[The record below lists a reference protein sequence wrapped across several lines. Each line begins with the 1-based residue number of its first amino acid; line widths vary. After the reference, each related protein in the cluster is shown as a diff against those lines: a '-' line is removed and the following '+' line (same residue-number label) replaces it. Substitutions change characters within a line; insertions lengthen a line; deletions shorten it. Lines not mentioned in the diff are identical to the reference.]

1 MVRLHAPN
9 TGGMG
14 LVPDQGIKI
23 PHATLHGQKKKKKK
37 RKEIL
42 TYHNMN
48 ETWRCYA
55 KWNQSQ
61 KDNVWLYL
69 YKVSNIVK
77 FTEIE
82 NRMVVDR
89 VWWGREWVGVFHRYE
104 VSFGKMKN
112 ILEMYGSNACTKWM
126 SLRPLN
132 SAIKNNW
139 NKFYV
144 MHILP
149 QLKKCFHLY

>member
-1 MVRLHAPN
+1 MVRLHVPN

-23 PHATLHGQKKKKKK
+23 PHATLRDQKKK

-42 TYHNMN
+42 TWHNMN

-89 VWWGREWVGVFHRYE
+89 EGNG
-104 VSFGKMKN
+104 
-112 ILEMYGSNACTKWM
+112 
-126 SLRPLN
+126 
-132 SAIKNNW
+132 
-139 NKFYV
+139 
-144 MHILP
+144 
-149 QLKKCFHLY
+149 

>member
-1 MVRLHAPN
+1 MLPIH
-9 TGGMG
+9 GGMG

-42 TYHNMN
+42 TYRNMN
-48 ETWRCYA
+48 ETWRWYA

-82 NRMVVDR
+82 NRMVVDSLTGKGM
-89 VWWGREWVGVFHRYE
+89 GRS
-104 VSFGKMKN
+104 VS
-112 ILEMYGSNACTKWM
+112 
-126 SLRPLN
+126 
-132 SAIKNNW
+132 
-139 NKFYV
+139 
-144 MHILP
+144 
-149 QLKKCFHLY
+149 